1 MPKLRVGIGDILDT
15 RPLAWGFLK
24 GHHADLFSPVSHP
37 LNLVGR
43 LLAQGG
49 LDVALVPA
57 IEVARTPD
65 LRVLPDLCVAFP
77 GEARG
82 ALLVS
87 SGPVEE
93 LSRVV
98 LERDARAAAAV
109 ARIVLEDAYGLEPEY
124 VEAEAATRLS
134 GPERIEPGE
143 GWLVIGNA
151 ALSGYLS
158 GPRSEP
164 LSEPLSESSSE
175 RREDRRVLDLGLA
188 WRELTGLPL
197 VVGVWA
203 VRPGVGLPDLPFYF
217 KSSLRFG
224 LSALDA
230 IAREA
235 AAEVGVVSALLE
247 GYLRENV
254 SYFLREPELA
264 GLDELFR
271 RAARLGLVPA
281 GAAAELWSG

>member
-1 MPKLRVGIGDILDT
+1 MPKLRVGISDILDA

-24 GHHADLFSPVSHP
+24 GHHADLFAPGSHP
-37 LNLVGR
+37 LTLVGR

-49 LDVALVPA
+49 LDVGLVPA
-57 IEVARTPD
+57 IEVANQPD

-87 SGPVEE
+87 SGPIERLE
-93 LSRVV
+93 RVI
-98 LERDARAAAAV
+98 LERDARTAAAV
-109 ARIVLEDAYGLEPEY
+109 VRIVLAESYGLTPEY

-134 GPERIEPGE
+134 GPSRIEPGE
-143 GWLVIGNA
+143 GWLLIGSA
-151 ALSGYLS
+151 ALAA
-158 GPRSEP
+158 
-164 LSEPLSESSSE
+164 
-175 RREDRRVLDLGLA
+175 RREDRRLLDLGLA

-203 VRPGVGLPDLPFYF
+203 ARREVDLPDLPFYF

-235 AAEVGVVSALLE
+235 AAEVGVGSAELE
-247 GYLRENV
+247 RYLRENL

-264 GLDELFR
+264 GLEALFT
-271 RAARLGLVPA
+271 RAAAMGLAPA
-281 GAAAELWSG
+281 EAAVELWGG

>member
-1 MPKLRVGIGDILDT
+1 M
-15 RPLAWGFLK
+15 
-24 GHHADLFSPVSHP
+24 
-37 LNLVGR
+37 NLVGR
-43 LLAQGG
+43 LLVQGG

-57 IEVARTPD
+57 IEVATSPE

-77 GEARG
+77 GESRG
-82 ALLVS
+82 VLLVS

-93 LSRVV
+93 LRRVV
-98 LERDARAAAAV
+98 LERDSRTAAAV

-124 VEAEAATRLS
+124 VEAEAATRVS

-143 GWLVIGNA
+143 GWLVIGTA
-151 ALSGYLS
+151 ALAG
-158 GPRSEP
+158 
-164 LSEPLSESSSE
+164 
-175 RREDRRVLDLGLA
+175 RREGHRVLDLGLA

-203 VRPGVGLPDLPFYF
+203 VRPGIDLPDLPFYF

-235 AAEVGVVSALLE
+235 AAELGVGSTVLE
-247 GYLRENV
+247 GYLRENL
-254 SYFLREPELA
+254 SYFLREPEVE
-264 GLDELFR
+264 GLGELFR
-271 RAARLGLVPA
+271 RAARLGLAPA
-281 GAAAELWSG
+281 GAAVESWPG